1 MMKYIFTFVLFT
13 LLLSAQDDVV
23 KTYYENN
30 NIKSEISFENGIRNG
45 KTLFYHEDGTI
56 KTEMEYENGRVTG
69 TVNYFFENGSLRE
82 SFFIEDGRRIGPT
95 FVYNEEGELIEDNNY
110 EYGKLVKPQERYIPE
125 PIDVTEKVDKTE
137 VKEAPKQSQPVRK
150 KTDDLDLP
158 PAVDDLRLEDD
169 PAFYSTVEIEPEPV
183 GGMEYII
190 NRLYYPPDARK
201 KKIEGVIKVRVF
213 IDRYGEV
220 LRTEVVEGLGYGL
233 DESAEI
239 AIYYTRFKPGI
250 LRGKPVNVQM
260 IIPIEFNLEEY
271 LNRSY

>member
-1 MMKYIFTFVLFT
+1 MKIILIFLVSLA
-13 LLLSAQDDVV
+13 SVIAQNDIV
-23 KTYYENN
+23 KTYYDNN
-30 NIKSEISFENGIRNG
+30 NVMTEITFENGIRNG
-45 KTLFYHEDGTI
+45 KAVFYYEDGTI
-56 KTEMEYENGRVTG
+56 KTEMEYENGRVIG
-69 TVNYFFENGSLRE
+69 NVNHYFDNGNLRE

-95 FVYNEEGELIEDNNY
+95 FIFNEEGELIEDHNY
-110 EYGKLVKPQERYIPE
+110 EYGKLVRPQERFIPE
-125 PIDVTEKVDKTE
+125 SIASTDTEIKEVEKVE
-137 VKEAPKQSQPVRK
+137 PKQTQQVRRRN
-150 KTDDLDLP
+150 DDLNLP

-169 PAFYSTVEIEPEPV
+169 PAFYATVEIEPEPV

-201 KKIEGVIKVRVF
+201 KKIEGVVKVRAF

-220 LRTEVVEGLGYGL
+220 LRTEVIEGLGYGL